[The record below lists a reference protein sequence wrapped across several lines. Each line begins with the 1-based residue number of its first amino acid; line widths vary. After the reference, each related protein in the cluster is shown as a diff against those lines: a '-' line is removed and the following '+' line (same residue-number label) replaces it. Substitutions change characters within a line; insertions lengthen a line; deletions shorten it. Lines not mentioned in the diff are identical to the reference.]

1 MAAFVNL
8 SFEDQGATPGLAAG
22 WTLTQSVSWPLA
34 GFTGAAV
41 DGPES
46 YEAGWSADP
55 WETTIDSPVPAVFGD
70 GVLVPAGVP
79 RETYEAGADGGWD
92 PGYVLQLSAV
102 VGAEFNTTLD
112 DVESYETEWA
122 PSPQELKT
130 EFVGIGTDLVAA
142 VFDAGGSANTYESYE
157 AGDGWD
163 AGYDTVLTSPTLA
176 LFGTAGLLAPRED
189 YESARFRQSFTVTP
203 SLDLLNAPAHGF
215 SDNELVQVD
224 TTGRLPDGL
233 SPKINYYVSLPL
245 SDPTNRLQLS
255 WEVAGAVIDI
265 TDPGTGTHVLV
276 PNERKFWTEE
286 L

>member
-8 SFEDQGATPGLAAG
+8 SFETQGATPGLADG
-22 WTLTQSVSWPLA
+22 WTLSQSVSWPLA

-55 WETTIDSPVPAVFGD
+55 WETTLDSPVPALFGD

-79 RETYEAGADGGWD
+79 RETYEAAADGGWD
-92 PGYVLQLSAV
+92 LAYQLQLSAL

-122 PSPQELKT
+122 PAQQFKT
-130 EFVGIGTDLVAA
+130 VFIGIGTDLVAA
-142 VFDAGGSANTYESYE
+142 VFDAGGSANVFESYE
-157 AGDGWD
+157 ASDGWD
-163 AGYDTVLTSPTLA
+163 ASYGTVVGSSVLA
-176 LFGTAGLLAPRED
+176 LFDGFGVGQEPVED
-189 YESARFRQSFTVTP
+189 YEEVRFRQAFTVTP
-203 SLDLLNAPAHGF
+203 STDFINAPAHGF
-215 SDNELVQVD
+215 SAAEAISFV

-233 SPKINYYVSLPL
+233 SPGVEYRVLIVGADPL
-245 SDPTNRLQLS
+245 NTMKVS
-255 WEVAGAVIDI
+255 WETGGSPVDI
-265 TDPGTGTHVLV
+265 EDPGTGTHYLV
-276 PNERKFWTEE
+276 ADETKFWTEE